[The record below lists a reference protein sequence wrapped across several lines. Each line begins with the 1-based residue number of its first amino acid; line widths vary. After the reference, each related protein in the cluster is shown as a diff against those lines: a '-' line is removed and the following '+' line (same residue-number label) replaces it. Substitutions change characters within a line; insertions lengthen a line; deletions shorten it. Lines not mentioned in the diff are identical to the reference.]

1 MGRMKSLQWK
11 YLKPFLIY
19 ITIIMLCCS
28 PAYYFSMRYF
38 YQEYLDGLVIARSNE
53 FIAKMVPVL
62 TIPEADTW
70 DQFDDNLQILPYDGA
85 YKMDTMMSDFLYKRD
100 IERHHKYRILYREI
114 KIEGKQYIL
123 MCRITMMGNFEFF
136 KIEGI
141 QYILIFIILLIS
153 LTFIQWFVSQKSW
166 MPFHNT
172 LKKIENYSL
181 EQGDIP
187 VFEQTDIEEFSRLN
201 EILTSLIS
209 NNLQIYKQQKEFI
222 ENASHELQTPLAVFQ
237 SSLDT
242 VLQIPNLDERQII
255 ILRSLYSTSSR
266 LTRLSKNL
274 LLLAKIDN
282 NQFKDMEEVDFVDFL
297 HISLPY
303 FRDQAEAQGIWE
315 SSKIDNTPLII
326 RANRSLLESLFNNL
340 MANAILHNTGEGGTI
355 IIELNDKTFTVSN
368 TGKDKALNPD
378 KIFKR
383 FNRTSEEKKGNGL
396 GLSIVYQI
404 CRFHKWGVKYQFQEG
419 MHSFTVTFR

>member
-1 MGRMKSLQWK
+1 MGRMKSLQRK

-19 ITIIMLCCS
+19 ITTIMLCCS
-28 PAYYFSMRYF
+28 PAYYFTMRYF

-53 FIAKMVPVL
+53 FIAKKVPVL

-70 DQFDDNLQILPYDGA
+70 DQFDDNLQILPFDEA
-85 YKMDTMMSDFLYKRD
+85 YKLDTMQGVFLYKRD
-100 IERHHKYRILYREI
+100 VEYYHKYRILYREI

-123 MCRITMMGNFEFF
+123 MCRIPMMGNLKFF

-153 LTFIQWFVSQKSW
+153 LIFIQWFVSQKSW
-166 MPFHNT
+166 ASFYDT
-172 LKKIENYSL
+172 LKKIENYNL
-181 EQGDIP
+181 AQGDIP
-187 VFEQTDIEEFSRLN
+187 VFEQTDVKEFFRLN
-201 EILTSLIS
+201 EILMNLIS
-209 NNLQIYKQQKEFI
+209 NNLQIYQQQKEFI

-242 VLQIPNLDERQII
+242 VLQIPNLNKKQII

-282 NQFKDMEEVDFVDFL
+282 NQFKDMEEVDFVDLL
-297 HISLPY
+297 HTSLPY
-303 FRDQAEAQGIWE
+303 FIDQAEAQGIRK
-315 SSKIDNTPLII
+315 SSKIDNQLII
-326 RANRSLLESLFNNL
+326 RANRSLLESLINNL
-340 MANAILHNTGEGGTI
+340 MANAILHNTDKGGTI
-355 IIELNDKTFTVSN
+355 IIEVKDKTFIVSN
-368 TGKDKALNPD
+368 TGENRALNPD

-404 CRFHKWGVKYQFQEG
+404 CKFHKWELKYQFQEG
-419 MHSFTVTFR
+419 MHSFIVTFR